1 MPTGELLDR
10 IRTAWIQRV
19 SERLAQESGVRE
31 NFVTELDRFFLI
43 WKEAIDRNNPDCLDE
58 LIQDWSD
65 ALTESDIDNQTSILI
80 PIFDAIFQ
88 ITIGVASEL
97 LNPSEAILVL
107 ADFSPIY
114 THAVEQASSI
124 DLQRNVRRIS
134 AEVEKANLALEK
146 LDRSKSDFIAVAAHE
161 LKTPL
166 TLIEGYASMLKETLV
181 EKMGISSINLYLKG
195 IDSGSQRLREIVND
209 MIDVSL
215 IDNNLLSLNW
225 QPVWLNRILEVVDYE
240 ARRLMK
246 DRTLDLLVNT
256 IPGSEVMTYGD
267 GERLLQAFR
276 NLVANAVKYT
286 PDGGRI
292 TIDGRSLPGF
302 IEVTISDTG
311 IGIDPENH
319 TLIFE
324 KFGGLGDV
332 ALHSSSKTRFK
343 GGGPGLGLPI
353 TKGIIEAHGGA
364 IWVAS
369 EGYDEVRLPGSTFH
383 VLLPIR
389 KECPDDKAAKLF
401 HPLVEIVQRPM

>member
-19 SERLAQESGVRE
+19 SNRLAQESGVRE
-31 NFVTELDRFFLI
+31 NFSAELGKFFLL
-43 WKEAIDRNNPDCLDE
+43 WKEAIDGNDPGCLDR

-65 ALTESDIDNQTSILI
+65 SLTEPDIGSQTSSLI
-80 PIFDAIFQ
+80 PILDAIFQ
-88 ITIGVASEL
+88 NTIAAAREQLSPG
-97 LNPSEAILVL
+97 EAIQVL
-107 ADFSPIY
+107 SDFTPIY
-114 THAVEQASSI
+114 THAIEQVTNI
-124 DLQRNVRRIS
+124 ELQRNIRKI
-134 AEVEKANLALEK
+134 ALEVEKANLALEK

-166 TLIEGYASMLKETLV
+166 TLIEGYASMLKETLASNKSV
-181 EKMGISSINLYLKG
+181 SPIELYLKG
-195 IDSGSQRLREIVND
+195 IDSGSRRLREIVND

-225 QPVWLNRILEVVDYE
+225 QPVWVNRILEVVDYE
-240 ARRLMK
+240 ARKLMK
-246 DRTLDLLVNT
+246 DRILELLVNT

-286 PDGGRI
+286 PDGGKI

-302 IEVTISDTG
+302 IEITISDTG

-319 TLIFE
+319 GLIFE

-364 IWVAS
+364 IWVES
-369 EGYDEVRLPGSTFH
+369 EGYDEIRLPGSTFH

-389 KECPDDKAAKLF
+389 KDCPDDKTAKLF
-401 HPLVEIVQRPM
+401 HPLEEIVQRPV